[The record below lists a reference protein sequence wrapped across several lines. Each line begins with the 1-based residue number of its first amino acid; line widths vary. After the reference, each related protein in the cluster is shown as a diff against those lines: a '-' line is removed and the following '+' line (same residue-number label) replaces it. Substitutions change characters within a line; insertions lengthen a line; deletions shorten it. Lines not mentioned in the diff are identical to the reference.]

1 MISAAMRP
9 RLSVTN
15 LAKRFAGTR
24 ALSGVGLEVAAGELR
39 VIAGEN
45 GAGKSTLIRILSGVF
60 DDYEG
65 EIRIDGA
72 LERLTS
78 PERAARVGVATIHQE
93 LSLVG
98 ALSVSDNLLLYQT
111 AHALSIVDRRMARE
125 HAARVLAEIG
135 LDVDPETPVE
145 RLSLADRQLL
155 EIARA
160 LTRKA
165 KILILDEPTSA
176 LSSAEVERLFE
187 RLSAIRAGGTSV
199 LYISHRMDEIFRLAD
214 RITVLRDG
222 ESVLERSC
230 NETSPDEL
238 VRALLGRE
246 RRGAPQRPRTPES
259 APRLQV
265 RALRAQP
272 LVEAAFEVRPGEIVG
287 VAGLSGSGAEA
298 LMAALFGATR
308 AEHAELRLDETEYY
322 PDGPGTALARGVAFA
337 PGDRG
342 LGVFPELDVVE
353 NATLAS
359 LDRYCTLGVVN
370 RSRERADVR
379 RESGRFALKAAGLGA
394 SASSLSGGNQQKLV
408 LIRCLLTQPRLLL
421 LDDPTRGVD
430 IGAKHDVYAALEQL
444 ADSGVAI
451 LFRSTELDE
460 LTTVCDRILAITRGR
475 ICLEL
480 ERHEFDR
487 ARLLAALMG
496 SAA

>member
-1 MISAAMRP
+1 MPP
-9 RLSVTN
+9 RLSITK
-15 LAKRFAGTR
+15 LSKSFASTR
-24 ALSGVGLEVAAGELR
+24 ALSGVELEVGAGELR

-78 PERAARVGVATIHQE
+78 PESAARAGIATIHQE

-98 ALSVSDNLLLYQT
+98 SLSVADNLLLYQGG
-111 AHALSIVDRRMARE
+111 HALSLVDRRRARE
-125 HAARVLAEIG
+125 HAWRVLADIG
-135 LDVDPETPVE
+135 LHLDPETPVE

-155 EIARA
+155 EVARA

-176 LSSAEVERLFE
+176 LSSAEAERLFE
-187 RLSAIRAGGTSV
+187 RLAAIRAGGSSV

-214 RITVLRDG
+214 RVTVLRDG
-222 ESVLERSC
+222 RSVLERSRD
-230 NETSPDEL
+230 ETSPEEI
-238 VRALLGRE
+238 VRALIGRE
-246 RRGAPQRPRTPES
+246 RRSAPQRRTAS
-259 APRLQV
+259 QASPRLKV
-265 RALRAQP
+265 CALRAPP
-272 LVEAAFEVRPGEIVG
+272 LTEAAFEVRPGEIVG

-298 LMAALFGATR
+298 LMSALFGATPP
-308 AEHAELRLDETEYY
+308 EHAQLYLDGAVYQ
-322 PDGPGTALARGVAFA
+322 PDSPAAALARGVAFA

-342 LGVFPELDVVE
+342 VGVFQELDLVA
-353 NATLAS
+353 NATLSS
-359 LDRYCTLGVVN
+359 LERYCRFGVVD
-370 RSRERADVR
+370 RSREHGDVA
-379 RESGRFALKAAGLGA
+379 RESARFALKAPRFDAA
-394 SASSLSGGNQQKLV
+394 ASSLSGGNQQKLV
-408 LIRCLLTQPRLLL
+408 LIRCLLTKPRLLL

-430 IGAKHDVYAALEQL
+430 IGAKHDVYAALAEL
-444 ADSGVAI
+444 ADSGVAV

-460 LTTVCDRILAITRGR
+460 LTTVCDRILAVSRGR

-480 ERHEFDR
+480 ARHEFER
-487 ARLLAALMG
+487 ARLLSALMG